1 MIQAPD
7 GKKVLKHRFKPEVR
21 QAAAKTFDSLHN
33 TVGSRALDDI
43 LPPML
48 KQLEMKHDDEVRTN
62 PPFYAFLRGRLPRN
76 VLPG

>member
-1 MIQAPD
+1 
-7 GKKVLKHRFKPEVR
+7 
-21 QAAAKTFDSLHN
+21 
-33 TVGSRALDDI
+33 LDDI

-62 PPFYAFLRGRLPRN
+62 PLFLRFSPWRLTLN